1 MHLIY
6 FDETKFSK
14 ENPFFLIGGILVHN
28 DFISGLEDTLMQ
40 IQYNFFGTNI
50 LSHETEFH
58 GQHIFNGIGYFRKRK
73 LEDRVKLFQ
82 DIGKFICDNQIAI
95 RIVCIDIHK
104 HRARYQYP
112 QPEYNLG
119 LMLILERFC
128 DFLESKDDIGLV
140 FGDYEKDEITK
151 SILDFSQFKHSGKTS
166 MFHGRP
172 LGRLKD
178 TIYFT
183 HSHHSRFLQVAD
195 MIMYMANRYENGY
208 NPQKWHDIQIKEVW
222 QDIKKV
228 VDCQIQI
235 WPHSKRIGE
244 TSS

>member
-14 ENPFFLIGGILVHN
+14 DNPYFLIGGILIP
-28 DFISGLEDTLMQ
+28 DEQIGALENTLMQ
-40 IQYNFFGTNI
+40 IQYNFFGTNV

-58 GQHIFNGIGYFRKRK
+58 GQHIFNGIGHFRKRK
-73 LEDRVKLFQ
+73 LEDRVKLFE
-82 DIGKFICDNQIAI
+82 DIGTFICEHHIAI
-95 RIVCIDIHK
+95 RAVCIDIHR
-104 HRARYQYP
+104 HRGKYTFP

-119 LMLILERFC
+119 LMLVLERFC
-128 DFLESKDDIGLV
+128 DFLETKSDIGIV

-151 SILDFSQFKHSGKTS
+151 SILDFTQFKHSGKTP
-166 MFHGRP
+166 MFYGRP

-195 MIMYMANRYENGY
+195 MIMYMANRYENGFK
-208 NPQKWHDIQIKEVW
+208 PEKWHDTQVKAVWDKIKAS
-222 QDIKKV
+222 
-228 VDCQIQI
+228 VDCKIQR
-235 WPHSKRIGE
+235 WP
-244 TSS
+244 

>member
-14 ENPFFLIGGILVHN
+14 DNPYFLIGGILIDDN
-28 DFISGLEDTLMQ
+28 RISELENTLMQ
-40 IQYNFFGTNI
+40 IQYNFFETNV
-50 LSHETEFH
+50 LSQETEFH
-58 GQHIFNGIGYFRKRK
+58 GQHIFNGIGHFRKRTI
-73 LEDRVKLFQ
+73 EDRVRLFE
-82 DIGKFICDNQIAI
+82 DVGKFIIDNKIAI
-95 RIVCIDIHK
+95 RIVCINVHA
-104 HRARYQYP
+104 HRSKYAYP

-128 DFLESKDDIGLV
+128 DYLESKDDIGIV

-151 SILDFSQFKHSGKTS
+151 SILDFSQFKHSGRTP
-166 MFHGRP
+166 MHFGRP

-195 MIMYMANRYENGY
+195 MVMYLANRYSNGFQ
-208 NPQKWHDIQIKEVW
+208 PQKWHDIQCLTVW
-222 QDIKKV
+222 DKIRTS
-228 VDCQIQI
+228 VDCKIQR
-235 WPHSKRIGE
+235 WP
-244 TSS
+244 